1 MDRLLLRTVEKTLP
15 QANVVVVDHFHLIDD
30 ANHRLDEA
38 RKNEQEGSKVEIPR
52 KLFLMGKE
60 RLKPA
65 QKRKVEA
72 WCQKYPSLKEFYWMK
87 EALRSFYKLKDKKTA
102 VFASSHWLPSSLY
115 RTFCNRAFRK
125 WTSRLHFG
133 IFSSMNSA
141 RNNWLVI
148 GVQKNWEK
156 ALSQPVPLWGLKPRY
171 KIEFSAL
178 DIGDILWFYA
188 TAPISG
194 IIGIGTV
201 KDKYID
207 SMSLV
212 WEDEII
218 KREGIWP
225 LRFRI
230 QVLKAINR
238 KRWQTDC
245 IKIVDFKLN
254 WQIGFQLL
262 QETHLRELST
272 RAAKIFGENVFAG
285 ATIAAPMIRDKKD
298 DFLTI
303 TKQPQSHRDLQ
314 EAIAEIG
321 KLQFYHTE
329 LEFPLALPGE
339 DKNLDVVWKREISGV
354 PTFAFEVELSGSI
367 EKAIARLKFA
377 FKLWNSR
384 PRMAIPKEFASKVH
398 NLLSAEERDFHNQ
411 FKLYEPAQLIELLD
425 RKRDLKSLEQK
436 LEIY

>member
-1 MDRLLLRTVEKTLP
+1 M
-15 QANVVVVDHFHLIDD
+15 
-30 ANHRLDEA
+30 
-38 RKNEQEGSKVEIPR
+38 
-52 KLFLMGKE
+52 
-60 RLKPA
+60 
-65 QKRKVEA
+65 
-72 WCQKYPSLKEFYWMK
+72 
-87 EALRSFYKLKDKKTA
+87 
-102 VFASSHWLPSSLY
+102 
-115 RTFCNRAFRK
+115 
-125 WTSRLHFG
+125 
-133 IFSSMNSA
+133 
-141 RNNWLVI
+141 
-148 GVQKNWEK
+148 
-156 ALSQPVPLWGLKPRY
+156 
-171 KIEFSAL
+171 
-178 DIGDILWFYA
+178 
-188 TAPISG
+188 
-194 IIGIGTV
+194 GTV

-218 KREGIWP
+218 KREAIWP

-238 KRWQTDC
+238 ERWQTDC
-245 IKIVDFKLN
+245 IKITDFKLN

-285 ATIAAPMIRDKKD
+285 ATIAAAMVGEEKEPYLALK
-298 DFLTI
+298 
-303 TKQPQSHRDLQ
+303 KQPQSHRALQ

-367 EKAIARLKFA
+367 ERAIARLKFA

-384 PRMAIPKEFASKVH
+384 PRMVIPKEFASKVH
-398 NLLSAEERDFHNQ
+398 NVVFAEERDFHNQ
-411 FKLYEPAQLIELLD
+411 FKLYEPAQLVELLD